1 MKRSEELRQQ
11 LKELKELKEKKFN
24 EMVANRTDPTQEGWD
39 AAWNEYYDK
48 YGRQFAEDIRVL
60 ERATG
65 HCRKKF

>member
-48 YGRQFAEDIRVL
+48 YGIQFA
-60 ERATG
+60 
-65 HCRKKF
+65 